1 MTKTA
6 LFSLF
11 IAFTM
16 LSGCEN
22 AEMNQC
28 KEKASKLWDPKE
40 DDSKKQKAYWNAIK
54 KCKEKH
60 G

>member
-1 MTKTA
+1 
-6 LFSLF
+6 
-11 IAFTM
+11 M